1 MGLGTA
7 VALILISELDEEEEK
22 RVRPRDAGKEN
33 RAIEQRGA
41 ALLWPEGRNSPT
53 LGSLPSIPEERV
65 EGRKHALKGG
75 MEGWRAG
82 AHIRRK
88 DSGKSIQTV
97 TIIHLHMTEPV
108 TDILG
113 GIRSNERPIC
123 SQMQP
128 GNHLRLK
135 SK

>member
-1 MGLGTA
+1 MRKRRRGFVSGTREGEP
-7 VALILISELDEEEEK
+7 SE
-22 RVRPRDAGKEN
+22 

-108 TDILG
+108 TNVLG
-113 GIRSNERPIC
+113 VLG
-123 SQMQP
+123 QMKGQSA
-128 GNHLRLK
+128 LK
-135 SK
+135 CNQGTISG